1 MTTIHLTST
10 DLKINSVSIEFP
22 ISINTLKKCLD
33 DNYRIT
39 KGKRNTFFTWD
50 ALGLLGYSK
59 NGELIE
65 SLSLELEPETYDFS
79 SKNKFSGKC
88 YFNDQEITNYY
99 KTHKEERVALFKG
112 DDSGALALNDI
123 CAWFNVDEEETIKA
137 IEISTYKPYV
147 RWQGIPDD
155 KYSIKPLEE
164 EEITF
169 VDFGFKLSI
178 IEELMYMKGLLEPK
192 FDIYEFAD
200 WYRDRKIDIDEEG
213 YEPIAE
219 VVQYFKDLPIPKR
232 LATEITD
239 IYQDG
244 GNDIYM
250 NLSPFSGGG
259 EDDWDMETAVD
270 AKQFPNLKKATLCY
284 AKDCVYDEFEKM
296 GIEAESL

>member
-1 MTTIHLTST
+1 MTTIHLSST
-10 DLKINSVSIEFP
+10 DFQINSVSIQFP
-22 ISINTLKKCLD
+22 VSINTLKKCLG
-33 DNYRIT
+33 DNYRSFKT
-39 KGKRNTFFTWD
+39 KQNTVFTWD
-50 ALGLLGYSK
+50 DLGLLGYSK
-59 NGELIE
+59 NGEFIE
-65 SLSLELEPETYDFS
+65 SLVLSLQPDTYDFCP
-79 SKNKFSGKC
+79 KKEFSGTL
-88 YFNDQEITNYY
+88 YFNNQEIINYY
-99 KTHKEERVALFKG
+99 KTHKEERVALFES
-112 DDSGALALNDI
+112 DDSGALVLNNI
-123 CAWFNVDEEETIKA
+123 SAWFDVNEEDIIEV

-155 KYSIKPLEE
+155 KYIIKPLEE
-164 EEITF
+164 DEITF

-178 IEELMYMKGLLEPK
+178 IEELMYIKGLLEPK
-192 FDIYEFAD
+192 FDIHEFAD
-200 WYRDRKIDIDEEG
+200 WYRDRKIDINEEG